1 MGLKFSNNATTTL
14 AAAVSSTATSF
25 SVAAGTGGLFPELG
39 VGDYFYATLQDVSG
53 NMEIVK
59 VTGRTDDAFTV
70 TRAQDGTLAIP
81 FLATSRVELR
91 MTAAALQEIVDA
103 LAP

>member
-1 MGLKFSNNATTTL
+1 
-14 AAAVSSTATSF
+14 
-25 SVAAGTGGLFPELG
+25 
-39 VGDYFYATLQDVSG
+39 
-53 NMEIVK
+53 MEIVK

-70 TRAQDGTLAIP
+70 TRAQEGTLAIP